1 MSLFLFIFLLVLSL
15 WKECTFLFLVTFF
28 AIFGIHP
35 LIALLVGLII
45 YISLR
50 IGERIYESKQPKS

>member
-1 MSLFLFIFLLVLSL
+1 MSLFLFILLLLLSL
-15 WKECTFLFLVTFF
+15 WKECVFLFLITFF
-28 AIFGIHP
+28 AIFDMHP
-35 LIALLVGLII
+35 LIALIVGIII